1 MKFARSTLLLAA
13 MAFAGQAVAATPVR
27 PSTATVMLQPAFQSG
42 IRTATPAGKSKL
54 GGGSAIL
61 PLVLLAG
68 VAAGGIIVATKDNGH
83 DSVSP

>member
-13 MAFAGQAVAATPVR
+13 VAFAGQAMAAVPIQ
-27 PSTATVMLQPAFQSG
+27 PSAGTVSLQPGVQSG
-42 IRTATPAGKSKL
+42 VRTANPAGKSKL
-54 GGGSAIL
+54 GGSAVL